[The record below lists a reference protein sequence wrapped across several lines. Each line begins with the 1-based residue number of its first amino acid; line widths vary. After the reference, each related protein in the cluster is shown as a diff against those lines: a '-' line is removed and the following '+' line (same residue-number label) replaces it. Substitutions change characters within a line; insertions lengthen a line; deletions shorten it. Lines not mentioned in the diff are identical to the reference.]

1 MNSTFEESD
10 PFSNG
15 TLLMKLLNEDFPDFV
30 SSVPEHWLAQEAPSR
45 MAQYILLTVYL
56 ILVVP
61 ANICQFLIIF
71 VFLR

>member
-1 MNSTFEESD
+1 MNSTFQDSY

-15 TLLMKLLNEDFPDFV
+15 TLLTKLLNEEFPDFV

-45 MAQYILLTVYL
+45 IAQYILFGVYL
-56 ILVVP
+56 TLVVP